1 MDATRIPQ
9 IINGWPQEPRDTGQ
23 LVVDAHGAPDEA
35 IDTLSDEA
43 IDTLSDVGI
52 EREAAEGGQR

>member
-9 IINGWPQEPRDTGQ
+9 IINGWPEEPRDTGQ
-23 LVVDAHGAPDEA
+23 LVVDAHGTPDEV
-35 IDTLSDEA
+35 

-52 EREAAEGGQR
+52 ERATTEGGQRSCAW